1 MESSVRSTKNLDPA
15 VSIGCS
21 SLHCF
26 CNYRPR
32 VFRLKRARFLKRTLR
47 KIQEG
52 SKEGIITNLK
62 PGSMEVHCT
71 GTQKDP
77 ILAHSGS
84 WWIGKK
90 SLKLREELATLK
102 IALKFTEDIMNFQSY
117 HTLEEW
123 LLYLLRPLF
132 GISFEPQDLVNVW
145 HNRHI

>member
-1 MESSVRSTKNLDPA
+1 MKSWIRSTKDLDPA
-15 VSIGCS
+15 VSIGRS
-21 SLHCF
+21 SFHCF

-32 VFRLKRARFLKRTLR
+32 AFKLKRVRFLKRKFR

-90 SLKLREELATLK
+90 KALKLSEELATLK
-102 IALKFTEDIMNFQSY
+102 IALKFTEDVMNFQSY
-117 HTLEEW
+117 HTLEKW

-132 GISFEPQDLVNVW
+132 GTSFEPQDLVNV
-145 HNRHI
+145 

>member
-1 MESSVRSTKNLDPA
+1 MKSSIRSTKDVDPA
-15 VSIGCS
+15 VSIGCC
-21 SLHCF
+21 SLHCS

-90 SLKLREELATLK
+90 PWKLRGISYTQ